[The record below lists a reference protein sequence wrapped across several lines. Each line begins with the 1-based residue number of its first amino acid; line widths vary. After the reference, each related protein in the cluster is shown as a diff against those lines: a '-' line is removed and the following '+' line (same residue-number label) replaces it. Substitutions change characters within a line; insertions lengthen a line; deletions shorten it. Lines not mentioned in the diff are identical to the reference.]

1 MKKNVYI
8 CVTES
13 PGCTAEINIFVD
25 QLHFNN
31 FLKTRSFLT
40 LKGYE
45 YKNTE

>member
-13 PGCTAEINIFVD
+13 PRCTAEINTFVD

-31 FLKTRSFLT
+31 FKKMRSFLT
-40 LKGYE
+40 LKDYE